1 MADKLSRI
9 KKIITTHRITLR
21 DRYKVERI
29 GIFGSCVRGD
39 THRGSDVDVLVEFS
53 EPVSLLQL
61 VSVENY
67 LTDLVGI
74 RVDVVPKEDIR
85 RELKDRILNEA
96 VYV

>member
-1 MADKLSRI
+1 
-9 KKIITTHRITLR
+9 
-21 DRYKVERI
+21 VERI
-29 GIFGSCVRGD
+29 GIFGSYIRGD
-39 THRGSDVDVLVEFS
+39 THMGSDVDVLVEFS

-85 RELKDRILNEA
+85 RELKDRILSEA